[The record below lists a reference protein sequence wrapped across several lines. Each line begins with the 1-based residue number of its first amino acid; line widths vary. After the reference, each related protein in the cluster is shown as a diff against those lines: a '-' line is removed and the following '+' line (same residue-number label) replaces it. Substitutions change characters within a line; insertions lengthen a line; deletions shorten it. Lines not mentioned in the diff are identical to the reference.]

1 MVLVHMGEPFR
12 SVIEKNGGGEIRT
25 RETLTG
31 PPVFKTGAFNRSA
44 TPPVRGFYQPF
55 WCVVPLFSEG
65 ASPACMRSII
75 FAIKPVQP
83 V

>member
-1 MVLVHMGEPFR
+1 
-12 SVIEKNGGGEIRT
+12 
-25 RETLTG
+25 
-31 PPVFKTGAFNRSA
+31 
-44 TPPVRGFYQPF
+44 
-55 WCVVPLFSEG
+55 VVPLFSEG